1 MNPFFD
7 LVAPMKCECGAIVP
21 EGRRWPLCDRCR
33 AAAIARDAAH
43 RATLH
48 KPNMR
53 CLRCQL
59 SRAVKKDVM
68 CQYCREGRQRP
79 SKAL

>member
-1 MNPFFD
+1 MMDRELP
-7 LVAPMKCECGAIVP
+7 VIEPRCHCGQAVP
-21 EGRRWPLCDRCR
+21 ASRRWPLCDRCR

-43 RATLH
+43 RESLH

-59 SRAVKKDVM
+59 SRAVKNDVM